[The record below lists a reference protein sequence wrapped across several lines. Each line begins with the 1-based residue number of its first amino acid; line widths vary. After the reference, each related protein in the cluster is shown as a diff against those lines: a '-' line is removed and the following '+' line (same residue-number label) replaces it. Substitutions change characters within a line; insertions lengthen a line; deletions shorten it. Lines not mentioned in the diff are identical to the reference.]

1 MKLNTRFIKNNFDK
15 ICVLFS
21 GLLFIASFFIVS
33 NGIFLITTNFWSNN
47 LFASP
52 DQTLFTSS
60 TRIEFNLEFKY
71 LLLFILGF
79 IFMLHIANMYI
90 NAKKIKSLNRIY
102 NFIKE
107 NEAGILYSSLLTLV
121 AILSGLQDLS
131 TLVLVLV
138 VSSIATILIKKSNN
152 TDKFLLKSG
161 QILGI
166 LPWILILLLSLGTVV
181 YGSVRSTWFVYILD
195 LFSLVSFGILS
206 VSHKKIFKNIKIL
219 INNEYLIIPL
229 INLAFFIVLIIGL
242 HQRV

>member
-1 MKLNTRFIKNNFDK
+1 
-15 ICVLFS
+15 
-21 GLLFIASFFIVS
+21 
-33 NGIFLITTNFWSNN
+33 
-47 LFASP
+47 
-52 DQTLFTSS
+52 
-60 TRIEFNLEFKY
+60 
-71 LLLFILGF
+71 
-79 IFMLHIANMYI
+79 MLHIANMYI